1 MQIFLTDEHLVL
13 VMEFADKGDL
23 SHHVMSLPSGLPEA
37 HARQLFQQV
46 MLAVDFCHR
55 MGVANRDIK
64 LDNILMVGD
73 LVKLADFGFS
83 KDIHGHSAP
92 TTLVGTIYYV
102 PPEVI
107 TNSEGAV
114 YDGKKADMWSCGVV
128 LYAMLTSRYP
138 FQRPGDMALGRGK
151 HMQAIISR
159 TLAGEYPIPNGISSE
174 CADLLRGLL
183 TVDPEKRFS
192 VRDVFSHPW
201 YREGL
206 KPGVLEFND
215 HVVAELTAHP
225 PINDDVIEQ
234 IKRLLVEA
242 KGLPGSEP
250 QSSDGDGVSGSL

>member
-1 MQIFLTDEHLVL
+1 
-13 VMEFADKGDL
+13 MEYADNGDL
-23 SHHVMSLPSGLPEA
+23 SHHVMSLPAGLPEA
-37 HARQLFQQV
+37 HARQLFQQL

-83 KDIHGHSAP
+83 KDEHGHSAP
-92 TTLVGTIYYV
+92 SSLVGTIHYV
-102 PPEVI
+102 SPEVI
-107 TNSEGAV
+107 MNSEGAV

-138 FQRPGDMALGRGK
+138 FQRPEDMTLGRAQ
-151 HMQAIISR
+151 HMQTLIAR
-159 TLAGEYPIPNGISSE
+159 TLTGDYLIPTNISHE
-174 CADLLRGLL
+174 CADILRGLL

-192 VRDVFSHPW
+192 VKDVFSHPW
-201 YREGL
+201 YQHGL

-225 PINDDVIEQ
+225 PINNDVIEQ
-234 IKRLLVEA
+234 IKQLLTDS
-242 KGLPGSEP
+242 KTLPGGAR
-250 QSSDGDGVSGSL
+250 QNRDGGDGVASRSL